1 MKVLEPSQPVPA
13 KPIEWRKGEVS
24 GLSRQQLG
32 VMRSVFPGVDIRE
45 MEKHFIAWKEE
56 RGGAGV
62 SPENYCSALNGFI
75 RKRLKQKA

>member
-1 MKVLEPSQPVPA
+1 VPA
-13 KPIEWRKGEVS
+13 KPVEWREGEAS

-45 MEKHFIAWKEE
+45 MEKQFVAWKEE

-75 RKRLKQKA
+75 RKQLKRKA